1 MRAETFPVIFALGLI
16 EIEHAYAR
24 MKHIE
29 ISFIGYT
36 EIVKSFT
43 DQ

>member
-29 ISFIGYT
+29 IGFISYT
-36 EIVKSFT
+36 EIVKGST
-43 DQ
+43 GQ